1 MTVDAVTW
9 RNSRPAKR
17 MGAGA
22 LIRDERGRVLLVEP
36 TYQDSW
42 EIPGG
47 SVEAD
52 ESPRA
57 ACARELEE
65 ELGIRSEVGR
75 LLCLEWQ
82 GPEPDRTESMMLV
95 YDGGI
100 LTDPSVIRLP
110 PGELASYR
118 FVELDE
124 LDGLLV
130 ERLSRRLRAAARAL
144 ADGGVAE
151 LEHGVLVRHVAP
163 PEGAGLQD

>member
-1 MTVDAVTW
+1 MTMDAVTW

-17 MGAGA
+17 RGAGA
-22 LIRDERGRVLLVEP
+22 LVRDERGRVLLVEP
-36 TYQDSW
+36 TYKDSW

-65 ELGIRSEVGR
+65 ELGLRCEVGR

-95 YDGGI
+95 YDGGLI
-100 LTDPSVIRLP
+100 TDPSTIRLP
-110 PGELASYR
+110 PDELASYR
-118 FVELDE
+118 FVEVAE
-124 LDGLLV
+124 LDSLLV
-130 ERLSRRLRAAARAL
+130 ERLARRVRAALGAL
-144 ADGGVAE
+144 ADGDVAE
-151 LEHGVLVRHVAP
+151 LEHGVLV
-163 PEGAGLQD
+163 

>member
-1 MTVDAVTW
+1 MTVDAATW

-22 LIRDERGRVLLVEP
+22 LIRDEHGRVLLVQP
-36 TYQDSW
+36 TYQESW

-57 ACARELEE
+57 ACVRELEE
-65 ELGIRSEVGR
+65 ELGLRREVGR

-95 YDGGI
+95 YDGGLI
-100 LTDPSVIRLP
+100 TDPSTIRLAHD
-110 PGELASYR
+110 ELASYR
-118 FVELDE
+118 FVEDEQLDA
-124 LDGLLV
+124 LLV
-130 ERLSRRLRAAARAL
+130 ERLARRVRAARMAL
-144 ADGGVAE
+144 AGGGVAE
-151 LEHGVLVRHVAP
+151 LEHGVPARPSVP
-163 PEGAGLQD
+163 PG

>member
-1 MTVDAVTW
+1 MTMDAATW
-9 RNSRPAKR
+9 RNSRPTKR

-36 TYQDSW
+36 TYQESW

-47 SVEAD
+47 SVDAD

-65 ELGIRSEVGR
+65 ELGLRGEVGR
-75 LLCLEWQ
+75 LLCIEWQ

-95 YDGGI
+95 YDGGL
-100 LTDPSVIRLP
+100 LTDTSTIRLARD
-110 PGELASYR
+110 ELASYR

-124 LDGLLV
+124 LDALLV
-130 ERLSRRLRAAARAL
+130 ERLSRRVRAAARAL

-151 LEHGVLVRHVAP
+151 LEHGVLVRVDAS
-163 PEGAGLQD
+163 PEGAGSQG

>member
-22 LIRDERGRVLLVEP
+22 LILDERGRVLLVEP
-36 TYQDSW
+36 TSQDAW

-57 ACARELEE
+57 ACTRELEE
-65 ELGIRSEVGR
+65 ELGLRREVGR

-82 GPEPDRTESMMLV
+82 GPEPDRTESLMLV
-95 YDGGI
+95 YDGG
-100 LTDPSVIRLP
+100 LVADPSTIRLAAD
-110 PGELASYR
+110 ELASYR
-118 FVELDE
+118 FVEVGE
-124 LDGLLV
+124 LDALLV
-130 ERLSRRLRAAARAL
+130 ERLARRVHAALGAL
-144 ADGGVAE
+144 AGGGVAE
-151 LEHGVLVRHVAP
+151 LEHGVLVRGDASS
-163 PEGAGLQD
+163 G